1 MTIRIALVGDFN
13 PAVTAH
19 QAIPKAIEIAAA
31 EISISVE
38 YDWIATPRFDD
49 GAAPILSGYDGMWCV
64 PASPYESLEG
74 ALAAIRFV
82 RENDIAFLGTCGG
95 YQHAIL
101 EYARNVLGLA
111 NAANAEIDPDAELPL
126 IAPLSCA
133 LIDQDAGIDLAAG
146 SLIRAH
152 CGSDH
157 LIEIN
162 RCSYGFN
169 RDYAGLLA
177 GQALQIGAWDADGDP
192 RSVELHNHR
201 FFIGTAFQPERSAL
215 RGGNHPLITAFI
227 KAASAK

>member
-1 MTIRIALVGDFN
+1 MTIRVALVGDYN

-31 EISISVE
+31 EIGISVE
-38 YDWIATPRFDD
+38 YDWIATPSFDG
-49 GAAPILSGYDGMWCV
+49 GAALILSGYDGMWCV

-74 ALAAIRFV
+74 ALAAIRFA

-126 IAPLSCA
+126 IVPLTCA
-133 LIDQDAGIDLAAG
+133 LIDRDGGIDLAAG

-157 LIEIN
+157 LTETY

-169 RDYAGLLA
+169 RDYAGLLD

-192 RSVELHNHR
+192 RAVELHNHR

-215 RGGNHPLITAFI
+215 RGENHPLITAFI